1 MLLTQWYKNMYKTD
15 AFSIKLVYDIAVN
28 LSVLIRP
35 GTGCKCAFKNDK
47 GNGAKQ
53 WKLLKNPRQC

>member
-1 MLLTQWYKNMYKTD
+1 MYKTD

-35 GTGCKCAFKNDK
+35 GTGYKCIFKNDK

-53 WKLLKNPRQC
+53 CKLLKNPRQC